1 MQAASEQKEEQIA
14 AAAREADALQL
25 QLAALT
31 EEGDSLQAQLQ
42 ELQPYPAEC
51 DRLSK
56 QVQHMQ
62 SLLDQQA
69 QLSAGR
75 QSPGSPGNMCA
86 HG

>member
-1 MQAASEQKEEQIA
+1 MQAASDQKEEQIA

-51 DRLSK
+51 NRLKK

-69 QLSAGR
+69 HLPAGQ
-75 QSPGSPGNMCA
+75 QSPTSPAKRYA